1 MTVEFRKCSGIM
13 GVPITALDKLDPEMF
28 EIVGMLGRPKVGGK
42 TLYNRLLIR
51 RRCTGQDNETTK
63 TTR

>member
-28 EIVGMLGRPKVGGK
+28 GIVGMLDHPVIGGK
-42 TLYNRLLIR
+42 NLYKRLLIR